1 MQFEWD
7 EEKRQEIIRERDVD
21 ILFAALIFEN
31 PVLVRVDDRKD
42 YGEERFAALGHVDG
56 EFFTLIYTQRG
67 IKTRLITAWP
77 ITAGTVGKN
86 GEKEYKECIA
96 E

>member
-21 ILFAALIFEN
+21 ILYAALMFEN
-31 PVLVRVDDRKD
+31 QVLVRVDDREV
-42 YGEERFAALGHVDG
+42 YGEERFAALGHVKG
-56 EFFTLIYTQRG
+56 EFFTLIYTPRG
-67 IKTRLITAWP
+67 NKTRLITAWK
-77 ITAGTVGKN
+77 AGKN
-86 GEKEYKECIA
+86 GEKEYKKCIA